1 MFKNGNILIN
11 GDRDTIVVF
20 YEENKDDK
28 ECFIGKVIESTY
40 YDKDD
45 LDDVWLLDR
54 FEIATVDNTPEEW
67 HKYLIDKDREYSI
80 RGSEKYKYSEEFL
93 SKKFKIIEDRGS
105 VCLIELINTKIVI
118 RTIIPKFDIEEL
130 NDTIRG
136 KEYSDILNNF
146 LREENK

>member
-136 KEYSDILNNF
+136 KEYSDILSNF

>member
-11 GDRDTIVVF
+11 DDRDTIIVF

-136 KEYSDILNNF
+136 KEYSDILSNF